1 MTDTHLDQIR
11 FNKPEI
17 KEQTYNTN
25 QPISIIKKQNIPCF
39 LQTDKE
45 ALKNYIFA
53 NLFLYNS
60 YEQISGLNDNFFA
73 EKDTKEYRNNY
84 VIDVIARI
92 CSDITKGYIPFSIKN
107 RIYPIR
113 EKINVNK

>member
-1 MTDTHLDQIR
+1 MTDKHLDQTQ

-17 KEQTYNTN
+17 EEQSSSPNNTSK
-25 QPISIIKKQNIPCF
+25 PISIMKKHNIPCF

-92 CSDITKGYIPFSIKN
+92 CSDISRGYIPSSIKT
-107 RIYPIR
+107 RIY
-113 EKINVNK
+113 